1 MTRKAKVWSIVVAI
15 PVVLLAAAV
24 VALNLVF
31 TSDRLTA
38 LLIPPLEDATQRTIG
53 LEKVSLRFFPPIG
66 ITVEGLEVSNR
77 SGEGFSDR
85 PMLELPELTVDLK
98 LWPLL
103 RNRLEISSI
112 VLQNPKLFL
121 ETTKQGQFNLAFDRA
136 PGPAGPEPSETD
148 TGPPR
153 LEALLLADLKV
164 NDGKFIYL
172 DQGENSILGVDNLST
187 EISAEVLRGGEEVYI
202 VSETFFVGI
211 RHGSVDNPTVMDV
224 KLSLKQRST
233 VYPSEQ
239 RFDIQSASVKLQEI
253 SLELTGHVTELE
265 TVPMVDLTLASNT
278 VDIEELLAL
287 LPESAVT
294 EVEGLTTSGRVQVNL
309 NLQGPIGQGKTPD
322 IRGTLSI
329 ADGSI
334 QYPDLPRS
342 ISGITVRSSFEKTP
356 LTSRFN
362 VEKLTASLG
371 DNSVQAHILL
381 TDFDNP
387 RVRGSVNGSIDL
399 AQVKDYYPTEED
411 IELSGSL
418 HANVEVDG
426 LVNEPEALK
435 ASGFVEL
442 IGVSILTGDPQKSI
456 RELSGRASFNNR
468 NIVAPNVSFLMGN
481 SDFNI
486 SLFIRNYLS
495 FIFEPVAQA
504 AKPYARLTIRSNVM
518 DVSLTPSDEPVA
530 LAALPISMDSE
541 VSIGTLNLGQF
552 HFRNVRG
559 SLTGRPDVI
568 RLRNLA
574 LNTFGGSVKAN
585 GTLGLADVRRP
596 EFDIKLDVSNLEA
609 HEALA
614 PFTQFSKYVF
624 GKFSMNSDLRGQLN
638 DTLGVIPS
646 TVSGSG
652 KIQIL
657 DGRIEGIKV
666 LDVLAE
672 VLDIEQLKEI
682 NFKRWTNEFA
692 IANGRILLSDVK
704 IGAREAEFL
713 IGGTHGIDGSM
724 DYAMVVKLSRE
735 LSDRV
740 NVGGF
745 AQELIKAL
753 KDDQGRLSLNFR
765 ISGTLAKPVLKLDT
779 QMQRKAAEERIRR
792 EIEKKKEQLKA
803 EAEKKKKE
811 LEEQATEKA
820 KDIFEKLF
828 PPKKK
833 PDGLR

>member
-1 MTRKAKVWSIVVAI
+1 MTRKAKVWSILVAI
-15 PVVLLAAAV
+15 PIVLLAAAV

-98 LWPLL
+98 LRPLL

-112 VLQNPKLFL
+112 VLQEPKVFI
-121 ETTKQGQFNLAFDRA
+121 ETTKQGQFNLTFDQA
-136 PGPAGPEPSETD
+136 PDPAGPEPSETD

-153 LEALLLADLKV
+153 LAALLLADLKV
-164 NDGKFIYL
+164 NDGKLIYL
-172 DQGENSILGVDNLST
+172 DQRETSILGVDNLST

-211 RHGSVDNPTVMDV
+211 RHGSVDNPTVMDA

-233 VYPSEQ
+233 VYPGEQ
-239 RFDIQSASVKLQEI
+239 RLEIQSASVKLQEI
-253 SLELTGHVTELE
+253 SLELTGRVTELE
-265 TVPMVDLTLASNT
+265 TVPMVDLTLASST
-278 VDIEELLAL
+278 VDIEGLLAL
-287 LPESAVT
+287 LPQGAVT

-329 ADGSI
+329 TDGSI

-342 ISGITVRSSFEKTP
+342 ISGIAVRSSFEKTP
-356 LTSRFN
+356 HTSRFN

-399 AQVKDYYPTEED
+399 AQVKDYYPTKED

-418 HANVEVDG
+418 QANVEVDG
-426 LVNEPEALK
+426 LVNEPETLK
-435 ASGFVEL
+435 ASGFVDL
-442 IGVSILTGDPQKSI
+442 IGVSILIDDPQKSI

-468 NIVAPNVSFLMGN
+468 NIVAPKVSFLMGD
-481 SDFNI
+481 SDFDI

-504 AKPYARLTIRSNVM
+504 AKPYARLRIRSNVM
-518 DVSLTPSDEPVA
+518 DISLTPSNEPVA

-559 SLTGRPDVI
+559 SLTGRPDVVT
-568 RLRNLA
+568 LRNLA

-596 EFDIKLDVSNLEA
+596 EFDIELDVSNLEA

-614 PFTQFSKYVF
+614 PFTQFSEYVF

-666 LDVLAE
+666 LDALAE
-672 VLDIEQLKEI
+672 VLGIGQLNDI
-682 NFKRWTNEFA
+682 NFKRWTNDFT
-692 IANGRILLSDVK
+692 IANGRTLLSDVK
-704 IGAREAEFL
+704 ISARDADFL

-724 DYAMVVKLSRE
+724 DYAMVVKLSRA

-740 NVGGF
+740 NVSGF

-753 KDDQGRLSLNFR
+753 KDDQGRLSLNFQ

-779 QMQRKAAEERIRR
+779 EMQKKAAEERIRR

-811 LEEQATEKA
+811 LEEQAKEKA
-820 KDIFEKLF
+820 KDIFERLI

-833 PDGLR
+833 PDELN